1 MADRSRLDGRVAL
14 VTGASRGIGRA
25 IALRLAEAGADV
37 AINFVSDSSAPAVEE
52 LRAEI
57 DRLGRNALVVQADA
71 SSKPAVDAMFAQVEA
86 GLGPVQILVNN
97 AGVDPITPIAA
108 MDETE
113 WQRTLDVNLTG
124 PFLCLQRALA
134 RMEAGGSVINI
145 SSIHGATPRIGSSHY
160 SASKAGLDMLTKTA
174 ALELGPRGIRVNA
187 IAPGAILTD
196 INRERVVALGEETWR
211 RWIPLGRVGDAAEI
225 ADLAAFLASDAASYI
240 TGAVI
245 YADGGYRLPLV
256 RHQGWPAELMPAAPP
271 D

>member
-1 MADRSRLDGRVAL
+1 MTAYQDRLSLRGRTAL
-14 VTGASRGIGRA
+14 VTGASRGIGRG

-37 AINFVSDSSAPAVEE
+37 ALNFVSDASRAAAEA
-52 LRAEI
+52 LRTEI
-57 DRLGRNALVVQADA
+57 EQLGRRACLVQADA
-71 SSKPAVDAMFAQVEA
+71 SSKAAIDAMFDQVEA
-86 GLGPVQILVNN
+86 EIGPVQVLVNN
-97 AGVDPITPIAA
+97 AGIDPITPIAT

-113 WQRTLDVNLTG
+113 WDRTLAVNLKG
-124 PFLCLQRALA
+124 PFLCLQRALP
-134 RMEAGGSVINI
+134 RMEAGASVINL

-160 SASKAGLDMLTKTA
+160 SASKAGLEMLTKTA
-174 ALELGPRGIRVNA
+174 ALELGPLGIRVNA

-196 INRERVVALGEETWR
+196 INRERVIAMGEEAWR

-256 RHQGWPAELMPAAPP
+256 RHQGWPPAE
-271 D
+271 